1 MTIWFT
7 MRGAGLTALVLL
19 TITTCIGVLVSGGGR
34 PDLRYVVQYVH
45 RVTASLGLGVL
56 TLHVVTA
63 LMDSY
68 AGVGITG
75 AIVPFT
81 SGYRA
86 TWVGLGTIAAY
97 LIVLVAATGFARGR
111 IAASE
116 KGAAIWRTVHG
127 LSYGAWGLALIHGFE
142 SGTDSGQ
149 TWVRILFLVCLA
161 AVPTC
166 LALRNPSPKH
176 NPSPKVVAR

>member
-1 MTIWFT
+1 MSIWFT

-34 PDLRYVVQYVH
+34 PDLRYIVQYVH

-56 TLHVVTA
+56 LLHVVTA

-116 KGAAIWRTVHG
+116 KGAAVWRTVHG

-149 TWVRILFLVCLA
+149 TWVRFLYLACLA
-161 AVPTC
+161 SVPTC
-166 LALRNPSPKH
+166 LVLR

>member
-7 MRGAGLTALVLL
+7 LRGAGLTAMTLL
-19 TITTCIGVLVSGGGR
+19 TVTTCMGVLVSRGGR
-34 PDLRYVVQYVH
+34 PDRRYIVQYVH

-56 TLHVVTA
+56 MLHVVTA

-68 AGVGITG
+68 AGVGVTG

-86 TWVGLGTIAAY
+86 TWIGLGTIAAY

-111 IAASE
+111 IAASAR
-116 KGAAIWRTVHG
+116 GAAMWRTVHG
-127 LSYGAWGLALIHGFE
+127 LSYGAWALALLHGYE
-142 SGTDSGQ
+142 SGTDSSQ
-149 TWVRILFLVCLA
+149 PWVRLLYL
-161 AVPTC
+161 TC
-166 LALRNPSPKH
+166 LASVPACLLVRQ
-176 NPSPKVVAR
+176 PSPKVVAR